1 MKIGL
6 VTVLYNSDEMLPD
19 FFESLFIQCYK
30 NFILILVDN
39 SPSKKTNDILIK
51 LSNETK
57 IQFIHLQ
64 MQNNIGVAAANNV
77 GIKQAL
83 SENCDTILLLNNDIV
98 FNQINCFSRLVDL
111 AKSKKIIVPKILYYN
126 TNKVWYG
133 GGLFRNWFG
142 FVKHT
147 GCGLSESSITINKAK
162 NTFYA
167 PTCFALIDKIIF
179 ENIGLMDEQYFVYS
193 DDTDFMY
200 RAYKAGY
207 RVWYEPSLVIE
218 HKISQSTGGM
228 TSNFS
233 LYYDTRN
240 KIYYSRKFNNFLLKI
255 SSMFFGI
262 FLAVLFA
269 VKTRRKSAFV
279 SVFKAVVDGYK
290 MKVIK

>member
-30 NFILILVDN
+30 NFILIIIDN
-39 SPSKKTNDILIK
+39 SPSEKTNNSIK
-51 LSNETK
+51 NISSEWS
-57 IQFIHLQ
+57 IDFVHLP
-64 MQNNIGVAAANNV
+64 MQKNIGVAAANNI
-77 GIKQAL
+77 GIQYAL
-83 SENCDTILLLNNDIV
+83 SQNCDTVLLLNNDIV
-98 FNQINCFSRLVDL
+98 FSQKNCFSKLVDL
-111 AKSKKIIVPKILYYN
+111 AKNKKIIVPKILYHN

-142 FVKHT
+142 FVKHI
-147 GCGLSESSITINKAK
+147 GCGLNESSSKINIAK

-167 PTCFALIDKIIF
+167 PTCFALIDKSIF
-179 ENIGLMDEQYFVYS
+179 ESIGLMDEQYFVYS

-200 RAYKAGY
+200 RAYKAGFK
-207 RVWYEPSLVIE
+207 VWYEPSIVIE

-228 TSNFS
+228 TSDFS

-262 FLAVLFA
+262 FLATLFA
-269 VKTRRKSAFV
+269 AKTRRKSAFV
-279 SVFKAVVDGYK
+279 SVFKAVADGYK